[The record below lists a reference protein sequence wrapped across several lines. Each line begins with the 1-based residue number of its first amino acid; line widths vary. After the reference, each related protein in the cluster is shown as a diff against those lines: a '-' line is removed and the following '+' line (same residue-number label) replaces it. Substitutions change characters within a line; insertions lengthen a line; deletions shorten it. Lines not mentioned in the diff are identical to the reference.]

1 MTFSSKDCKFKVTT
15 GLCGS
20 KKESLNTMENNAKI
34 KIVDLNI
41 FKYE

>member
-1 MTFSSKDCKFKVTT
+1 MT
-15 GLCGS
+15 GLCRS
-20 KKESLNTMENNAKI
+20 KKDEVNTMENNEKI

>member
-1 MTFSSKDCKFKVTT
+1 MT

-20 KKESLNTMENNAKI
+20 KKDEVNTMENNAKI